1 MPRKSAAS
9 LAVTSVNRLPSRL
22 KPPAT
27 LSELARAEFLRIV
40 TAESPT
46 HFKKSDL
53 SLLCRYCEGAALAER
68 AEVHVRD
75 ESPPS
80 ARWLAAWREGT
91 RVMKDLALR
100 LRLSPQSRMPN
111 NPKRE
116 NVSYYERMAL
126 EESDDADDGA

>member
-1 MPRKSAAS
+1 MPRRSAAE
-9 LAVTSVNRLPSRL
+9 LAISSVKRLPSRL
-22 KPPAT
+22 KPPGT

-40 TAESPT
+40 TAESPI

-53 SLLCRYCEGAALAER
+53 SLLIRYCEGAALAER
-68 AEVHVRD
+68 AEVQIRI
-75 ESPPS
+75 ENPPS

-91 RVMKDLALR
+91 KVMKDLALR

-116 NVSYYERMAL
+116 SVSYYERMAL
-126 EESDDADDGA
+126 EEPNDADDDA